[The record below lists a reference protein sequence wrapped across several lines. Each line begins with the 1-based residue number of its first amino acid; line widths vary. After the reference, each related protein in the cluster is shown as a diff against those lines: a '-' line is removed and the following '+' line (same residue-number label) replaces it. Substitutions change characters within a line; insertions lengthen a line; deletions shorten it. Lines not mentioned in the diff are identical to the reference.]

1 MHPPL
6 GWFLTLRRIGIKL
19 GLIKKPLFSKEQ
31 FEEYRRQYALS
42 RKVLLLGASI
52 PRTMLRAL
60 GNHDERFIAFDV
72 LLDQLMT
79 QKIANEDELA
89 EVITEAGIQLM
100 FVANRPIARTLGAKT
115 RYLSSDMMDKIEAID
130 TMISDQVKKD
140 DTLSGHAITLLLH
153 RR

>member
-1 MHPPL
+1 MYPPL
-6 GWFLTLRRIGIKL
+6 GWRLAFRRIGIKL

-31 FEEYRRQYALS
+31 FEEHRRQYALS

-52 PRTMLRAL
+52 PRTMLRTL

-72 LLDQLMT
+72 LLGRLMT
-79 QKIANEDELA
+79 HTITNEDELA
-89 EVITEAGIQLM
+89 AAISEAGIELM
-100 FVANRPIARTLGAKT
+100 FVANRPIARTLGVKT
-115 RYLSSDMMDKIEAID
+115 RYLSGDVLDKIEAID
-130 TMISDQVKKD
+130 TTISDQVKKD